1 MASNGE
7 TGSLLLAAS
16 ACVHIDVCVCWRDRL
31 LGSEGRGADRPQ
43 RRRRGAQQGERVWAP
58 KYHRSEMGRRS
69 NPLIFNGMCL
79 WKHPYASCG
88 AFFIFYFYFEHSQ
101 NRTDHPFKSKNARI
115 KGPNGSRD
123 LLNPKREFCGGI
135 SGVSVITRAV
145 ILKACALQCI
155 CANDKYP
162 SPPPKHPPTYSAPPP
177 GHWSVSQT

>member
-31 LGSEGRGADRPQ
+31 LGSEERGADRPQ

-69 NPLIFNGMCL
+69 NPLIFNVSL
-79 WKHPYASCG
+79 EASIRIMRG
-88 AFFIFYFYFEHSQ
+88 IFYFFFYFEQSQ

-123 LLNPKREFCGGI
+123 LLSPMREFCGGI

-162 SPPPKHPPTYSAPPP
+162 SPPQNTHPHTVHPLQDIV
-177 GHWSVSQT
+177 SVSQT